1 MPMSARFVDMEGD
14 DIMRADAFSLSRA
27 EWIELIDLW
36 IFNETDRAILKRRL
50 LDGRTYEQ
58 LAEEFNYSDR
68 HIKTRVYKAEK
79 QLFKHI

>member
-1 MPMSARFVDMEGD
+1 MSALFVDMEGD
-14 DIMRADAFSLSRA
+14 DIMRADAFSLSRM
-27 EWIELIDLW
+27 EWVELIDLW
-36 IFNETDRAILKRRL
+36 IFNETDRAILKCRL

-79 QLFKHI
+79 QLLKHI

>member
-1 MPMSARFVDMEGD
+1 MSAFFVDMEGD
-14 DIMRADAFSLSRA
+14 DIMRADAFNLSRT
-27 EWIELIDLW
+27 EWVELIDLW
-36 IFNETDRAILKRRL
+36 IFNETDRAILKRHL